1 MQMKPGNYCPLIKK
15 DCIGLKCAWFTQV
28 RGLNP
33 NTGSEV
39 DEWACAVAWMP
50 LLAIEV
56 AQKENQTGA
65 AVESFRNEVV
75 KASNENQQLYLDS
88 IEKMERG
95 VIPATVSTL
104 NPVIHL
110 LTSEDIQEDAVDK
123 E

>member
-15 DCIGLKCAWFTQV
+15 DCIQLKCAWYTHI

-50 LLAIEV
+50 LMSIEI

-75 KASNENQQLYLDS
+75 KANSENQQLYLDS
-88 IEKMERG
+88 IDKMNKG
-95 VIPATVSTL
+95 IIPTTVTPLS
-104 NPVIHL
+104 PVIQL
-110 LTSEDIQEDAVDK
+110 LTSNDDK
-123 E
+123 IELTD